1 MKTFFLTLTLAASM
15 LACKTG
21 DKKAEAA
28 KLTEEDLVSKQE
40 ALNKQLADSANF
52 TSLQWIDSTSQELGT
67 VKEGKVVEVTYK
79 FKNTGSKPLVIA
91 SVSASCGC
99 TVPEKPEQP
108 IMPGEEG
115 VIKATFDSK
124 DRVGTANKS
133 VYVTA
138 NTSPS
143 TSHELKFHVEV
154 IK

>member
-1 MKTFFLTLTLAASM
+1 M
-15 LACKTG
+15 
-21 DKKAEAA
+21 
-28 KLTEEDLVSKQE
+28 
-40 ALNKQLADSANF
+40 
-52 TSLQWIDSTSQELGT
+52 ELGT

-115 VIKATFDSK
+115 MIKATFDSK